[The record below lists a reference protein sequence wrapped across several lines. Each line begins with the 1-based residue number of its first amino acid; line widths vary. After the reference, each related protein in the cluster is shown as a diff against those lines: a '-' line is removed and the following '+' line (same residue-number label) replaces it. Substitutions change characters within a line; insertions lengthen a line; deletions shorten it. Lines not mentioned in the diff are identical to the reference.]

1 MDGLVKMFEENM
13 VLTKNKLLTLSLKG
27 WERSVRGYRR
37 ENILR
42 ELRADVMK
50 CFPHVMAVD
59 KRYNVV
65 TFARNFHM
73 GI

>member
-27 WERSVRGYRR
+27 WERSLRGYRR
-37 ENILR
+37 EG
-42 ELRADVMK
+42 DVMK